1 MLLFLIGWG
10 SVCGQVLQVTADPST
25 YKTLTAPA
33 PRAYKMLAASGTGVD
48 HVYLF
53 TSADNFEFATIGYQ
67 LADWYDVGTGE
78 LVSHNYSTF
87 INAESG
93 HTYRVEVGGES
104 ETFAVIDW
112 SKYRLANCTL
122 RVEPACDKTYI
133 FVDNI
138 GIAQYKDT
146 ANVTHE
152 IERKLVL
159 EYKNAVWN
167 DESVDWL
174 TQEQIVTKEGEDLSA
189 FDVDKLLIDSDFKL
203 SDATP
208 DAPFTEDTLYA
219 SGVVAIA
226 SACHLTHVTTRRG
239 TEITNEKEA
248 PIKEDVVEGSAPLDI
263 LFQSHPSPKTDF
275 YSWTITR
282 GNDKITQRPERDI
295 RYVFDDA
302 SETGPVTY
310 TVELK
315 VGNDYCQDSAKVDVT
330 LNASFIMV
338 PNVFTP
344 NGDGR
349 NDEFRVAYRSI
360 CNFHC
365 WVFNRWQHQVYSWSD
380 PAKGWDGTINGRPA
394 PESAYV
400 YIVEATGCDGKK
412 YKLKGMV
419 NLLRGK

>member
-1 MLLFLIGWG
+1 MRTIKHIFSLLLLLIGWG
-10 SVCGQVLQVTADPST
+10 SMYGQVLQVTADPSA
-25 YKTLTAPA
+25 YKTLTAA
-33 PRAYKMLAASGTGVD
+33 NTRVD

-53 TSADNFEFATIGYQ
+53 TSADYFEFATIGYQ
-67 LADWYDVGTGE
+67 LADWYDVGTGA

-122 RVEPACDKTYI
+122 RIEPACDKTYI

-138 GIAQYKDT
+138 GIALYYDT
-146 ANVTHE
+146 VGGKHT
-152 IERKLVL
+152 IERQLML

-174 TQEQIVTKEGEDLSA
+174 TQEQSDTLTG
-189 FDVDKLLIDSDFKL
+189 DVSVSEIGKLLIDSDFKL

-208 DAPFTEDTLYA
+208 DAPFEEDTLYA
-219 SGVVAIA
+219 QGVVAIA

-248 PIKEDVVEGSAPLDI
+248 PIKEDVVEGSAPLDVF
-263 LFQSHPSPKTDF
+263 FQSHPSPKTD
-275 YSWTITR
+275 YYDWTISR
-282 GNDKITQRPERDI
+282 GSDKITQRPERDI
-295 RYVFDDA
+295 RYLFDDA

-315 VGNDYCQDSAKVDVT
+315 VGNSTCQDSAKIDVT

-344 NGDGR
+344 NGDGM

-360 CNFHC
+360 CSFHC

-380 PAKGWDGTINGRPA
+380 PAKGWNGTINGRPA

>member
-1 MLLFLIGWG
+1 MRTIKHIFSLLLLLIGWG
-10 SVCGQVLQVTADPST
+10 SMYGQVLQVTADPSA
-25 YKTLTAPA
+25 YKTLTAA
-33 PRAYKMLAASGTGVD
+33 NTGVD

-53 TSADNFEFATIGYQ
+53 TSADYFEFATIGYQ
-67 LADWYDVGTGE
+67 LADWYDVGTGA

-93 HTYRVEVGGES
+93 HTYRVEVGAES

-122 RVEPACDKTYI
+122 RIEPACDKTYI

-138 GIAQYKDT
+138 GIALYYDT
-146 ANVTHE
+146 VGGKHT
-152 IERKLVL
+152 IERQLML

-174 TQEQIVTKEGEDLSA
+174 TQEQSDTLTGDVSA
-189 FDVDKLLIDSDFKL
+189 SEIGKLLIDSDFKL

-208 DAPFTEDTLYA
+208 DAPFEEDTLYA
-219 SGVVAIA
+219 QGVVAIA

-263 LFQSHPSPKTDF
+263 FFQSHPSPKTD
-275 YSWTITR
+275 YYDWTISR
-282 GNDKITQRPERDI
+282 GSDKITQRPERDI
-295 RYVFDDA
+295 RYLFDDA

-315 VGNDYCQDSAKVDVT
+315 VGNSTCQDSAKIDVT

-344 NGDGR
+344 NGDGM

-360 CNFHC
+360 CSFHC

-380 PAKGWDGTINGRPA
+380 PAKGWNGTINGRPA

>member
-1 MLLFLIGWG
+1 MRTIKHIFSLLLLLIGWG
-10 SVCGQVLQVTADPST
+10 SMYGQVLQVTADPSA
-25 YKTLTAPA
+25 YKTLTAA
-33 PRAYKMLAASGTGVD
+33 NTGVD

-53 TSADNFEFATIGYQ
+53 TSADYFEFATIGYQ
-67 LADWYDVGTGE
+67 LADWYDVGTGA

-93 HTYRVEVGGES
+93 HTYRVEVGDES

-138 GIAQYKDT
+138 GIALYYDT
-146 ANVTHE
+146 VGGKHT
-152 IERKLVL
+152 IERQLML

-174 TQEQIVTKEGEDLSA
+174 TQEQSDTLTGDVSA
-189 FDVDKLLIDSDFKL
+189 SEIGKLLIDSDFKL

-208 DAPFTEDTLYA
+208 DAPFEEDTLYA
-219 SGVVAIA
+219 QGVVAIA

-263 LFQSHPSPKTDF
+263 FFQSHPSPKTD
-275 YSWTITR
+275 YYDWTISR
-282 GNDKITQRPERDI
+282 GSDKITQRPERDI
-295 RYVFDDA
+295 RYLFDDA

-315 VGNDYCQDSAKVDVT
+315 VGNSTCQDSAKIDVT

-344 NGDGR
+344 NGDGM

-360 CNFHC
+360 CSFHC

-380 PAKGWDGTINGRPA
+380 PAKGWNGTINGRPA

>member
-1 MLLFLIGWG
+1 MRTIKHIFSLLLLLIGWG
-10 SVCGQVLQVTADPST
+10 SMYGQVLQVTADPSA
-25 YKTLTAPA
+25 YKTLTAA
-33 PRAYKMLAASGTGVD
+33 NTGVD

-53 TSADNFEFATIGYQ
+53 TKADYFEFATIGYQ
-67 LADWYDVGTGE
+67 LADWYDVGTGA

-122 RVEPACDKTYI
+122 RIEPACDKTYI

-138 GIAQYKDT
+138 GIALYYDT
-146 ANVTHE
+146 VGGKHT
-152 IERKLVL
+152 IERQLTL

-174 TQEQIVTKEGEDLSA
+174 TQEQSDTLTGDVSA
-189 FDVDKLLIDSDFKL
+189 SEIGKLLIDSDFKL

-208 DAPFTEDTLYA
+208 DAPFEEDTLYA
-219 SGVVAIA
+219 QGVVAIA

-263 LFQSHPSPKTDF
+263 FFQSHPSPKTD
-275 YSWTITR
+275 YYDWTISR
-282 GNDKITQRPERDI
+282 GSDKITQRPERDI
-295 RYVFDDA
+295 RYLFDDA

-315 VGNDYCQDSAKVDVT
+315 VGNSTCQDSAKIDVT

-344 NGDGR
+344 NGDGM

-360 CNFHC
+360 CSFHC

-380 PAKGWDGTINGRPA
+380 PAKGWNGTINGRPA

>member
-1 MLLFLIGWG
+1 MRTIKHIFSLLLLLIGWG
-10 SVCGQVLQVTADPST
+10 SMYGQVLQVTADPSA
-25 YKTLTAPA
+25 YKTLTAA
-33 PRAYKMLAASGTGVD
+33 NTGVD

-53 TSADNFEFATIGYQ
+53 TKADYFEFATIGYQ
-67 LADWYDVGTGE
+67 LADWYDVGTGA

-138 GIAQYKDT
+138 GIALYYDT
-146 ANVTHE
+146 VGGKHT
-152 IERKLVL
+152 IERQLML

-174 TQEQIVTKEGEDLSA
+174 TQERSDTLTGDVSA
-189 FDVDKLLIDSDFKL
+189 SEIGKLLIDSDFKL

-208 DAPFTEDTLYA
+208 DAPFEEDTLYA
-219 SGVVAIA
+219 QGVVAIA

-263 LFQSHPSPKTDF
+263 FFQSHPSPKTD
-275 YSWTITR
+275 YYDWTISR
-282 GNDKITQRPERDI
+282 GSDKITQRPERDI
-295 RYVFDDA
+295 RYLFDDA

-315 VGNDYCQDSAKVDVT
+315 VGNSTCQDSAKIDVT

-344 NGDGR
+344 NGDGM

-360 CNFHC
+360 CSFHC

-380 PAKGWDGTINGRPA
+380 PAKGWNGTINGRPA

>member
-1 MLLFLIGWG
+1 MRTIKHIFSLLLLLIGWG
-10 SVCGQVLQVTADPST
+10 SMYGQVLQVTADPSA
-25 YKTLTAPA
+25 YKTLTAA
-33 PRAYKMLAASGTGVD
+33 NTGVD

-53 TSADNFEFATIGYQ
+53 TQADYFEFATIGYQ
-67 LADWYDVGTGE
+67 LADWYDVGTGA

-138 GIAQYKDT
+138 GIALYYDT
-146 ANVTHE
+146 VGGKHT
-152 IERKLVL
+152 IERQLML

-174 TQEQIVTKEGEDLSA
+174 TQEQSDTLTGDVSA
-189 FDVDKLLIDSDFKL
+189 SEIGKLLIDSDFKL
-203 SDATP
+203 SDVTP
-208 DAPFTEDTLYA
+208 DAPFEEDTLYA
-219 SGVVAIA
+219 QGVVAIA

-263 LFQSHPSPKTDF
+263 FFQSHPSPKTD
-275 YSWTITR
+275 YYDWTISR
-282 GNDKITQRPERDI
+282 GSDKITQRPERDI
-295 RYVFDDA
+295 RYLFDDA

-315 VGNDYCQDSAKVDVT
+315 VGNSTCQDSAKIDVT

-344 NGDGR
+344 NGDGM

-360 CNFHC
+360 CSFHC

-380 PAKGWDGTINGRPA
+380 PAKGWNGTINGRPA

>member
-1 MLLFLIGWG
+1 MY
-10 SVCGQVLQVTADPST
+10 GQVLQVTADPSA
-25 YKTLTAPA
+25 YKTLTAA
-33 PRAYKMLAASGTGVD
+33 NTGVD

-53 TSADNFEFATIGYQ
+53 TQADYFEFATIGYQ
-67 LADWYDVGTGE
+67 LADWYDVGTGA

-138 GIAQYKDT
+138 GIALYYDT
-146 ANVTHE
+146 VGGKHT
-152 IERKLVL
+152 IERQLML

-174 TQEQIVTKEGEDLSA
+174 TQEQSDTLTGDVSA
-189 FDVDKLLIDSDFKL
+189 SEIGKLLIDSDFKL

-208 DAPFTEDTLYA
+208 DAPFEEDTLYA
-219 SGVVAIA
+219 QGVVAIA

-263 LFQSHPSPKTDF
+263 FFQSHPSPKTD
-275 YSWTITR
+275 YYDWTISR
-282 GNDKITQRPERDI
+282 GSDKITQRPERDI
-295 RYVFDDA
+295 RYLFDDA

-315 VGNDYCQDSAKVDVT
+315 VGNSTCQDSAKIDVT

-344 NGDGR
+344 NGDGM

-360 CNFHC
+360 CSFHC
-365 WVFNRWQHQVYSWSD
+365 WVFNRWQHQVYTWSD
-380 PAKGWDGTINGRPA
+380 PAKGWNGTINGRPA

>member
-1 MLLFLIGWG
+1 MRTIKHIFSLLLLLIGWG
-10 SVCGQVLQVTADPST
+10 SMYGQVLQVTADPSA
-25 YKTLTAPA
+25 YKTLTAA
-33 PRAYKMLAASGTGVD
+33 NTGVD

-53 TSADNFEFATIGYQ
+53 TKADYFEFATIGYQ
-67 LADWYDVGTGE
+67 LADWYDVGTGA

-138 GIAQYKDT
+138 GIALYYDT
-146 ANVTHE
+146 VGGKHT
-152 IERKLVL
+152 IERQLTL

-174 TQEQIVTKEGEDLSA
+174 TQEQSDTLTGDVSA
-189 FDVDKLLIDSDFKL
+189 SEIGKLLIDSDFKL

-208 DAPFTEDTLYA
+208 DAPFEEDTLYA
-219 SGVVAIA
+219 QGVVAIA

-263 LFQSHPSPKTDF
+263 FFQSHPSPKTD
-275 YSWTITR
+275 YYDWTISR
-282 GNDKITQRPERDI
+282 GSDKITQRPERDI
-295 RYVFDDA
+295 RYLFDDA

-315 VGNDYCQDSAKVDVT
+315 VGNSTCQDSAKIDVT

-344 NGDGR
+344 NGDGM

-360 CNFHC
+360 CSFHC

-380 PAKGWDGTINGRPA
+380 PAKGWNGTINGRPA

>member
-1 MLLFLIGWG
+1 MRTIKHIFSLLLLLIGWG
-10 SVCGQVLQVTADPST
+10 SMYGQVLQVTADPSA
-25 YKTLTAPA
+25 YKTLTAA
-33 PRAYKMLAASGTGVD
+33 NTGVD

-53 TSADNFEFATIGYQ
+53 TKADYFEFATIGYQ

-93 HTYRVEVGGES
+93 HTYRVEVGDES

-138 GIAQYKDT
+138 GIALYYDT
-146 ANVTHE
+146 VGGKHT
-152 IERKLVL
+152 IERQLML

-174 TQEQIVTKEGEDLSA
+174 TQEQSDTLTGDVSA
-189 FDVDKLLIDSDFKL
+189 SEIGKLLIDSDFKL

-208 DAPFTEDTLYA
+208 DAPFEEDTLYA
-219 SGVVAIA
+219 QGVVAIA

-263 LFQSHPSPKTDF
+263 FFQSHPSPKTD
-275 YSWTITR
+275 YYDWTISR
-282 GNDKITQRPERDI
+282 GSDKITQRPERDI
-295 RYVFDDA
+295 RYLFDDA

-315 VGNDYCQDSAKVDVT
+315 VGNSTCQDSAKIDVT

-344 NGDGR
+344 NGDGM

-360 CNFHC
+360 CSFHC

-380 PAKGWDGTINGRPA
+380 PAKGWNGTINGRPA

>member
-1 MLLFLIGWG
+1 MRTIKHIFSLLLLLIGWG
-10 SVCGQVLQVTADPST
+10 SMYGQVLQVTADPSA
-25 YKTLTAPA
+25 YKTLTAA
-33 PRAYKMLAASGTGVD
+33 NTGVD

-53 TSADNFEFATIGYQ
+53 TKADYFEFATIGYQ
-67 LADWYDVGTGE
+67 LADWYDVGTGA

-122 RVEPACDKTYI
+122 RIEPACDKTYI

-138 GIAQYKDT
+138 GIALYYDT
-146 ANVTHE
+146 VGGKHT
-152 IERKLVL
+152 IERQLML

-174 TQEQIVTKEGEDLSA
+174 TQEQSDTLTGDVSA
-189 FDVDKLLIDSDFKL
+189 SEIGKLLIDSDFKL

-208 DAPFTEDTLYA
+208 DAPFEEDTLYA
-219 SGVVAIA
+219 QGVVAIA

-263 LFQSHPSPKTDF
+263 FFQSHPSPKTD
-275 YSWTITR
+275 YYDWTISR
-282 GNDKITQRPERDI
+282 GSDKITQRPERDI
-295 RYVFDDA
+295 RYLFDDA

-315 VGNDYCQDSAKVDVT
+315 VGNSTCQDSAKIDVT

-344 NGDGR
+344 NGDGM

-360 CNFHC
+360 CSFHC

-380 PAKGWDGTINGRPA
+380 PAKGWNGTINGRPA

>member
-1 MLLFLIGWG
+1 MRTIKHIFSLLLLLIGWG
-10 SVCGQVLQVTADPST
+10 SMYGQVLQVTADPSA
-25 YKTLTAPA
+25 YKTLTAA
-33 PRAYKMLAASGTGVD
+33 NTGVD

-53 TSADNFEFATIGYQ
+53 TKADYFEFATIGYQ
-67 LADWYDVGTGE
+67 LADWYDVGTGA

-93 HTYRVEVGGES
+93 HTYRVEVGDES

-138 GIAQYKDT
+138 GIALYYDT
-146 ANVTHE
+146 VGGKHT
-152 IERKLVL
+152 IERQLML

-174 TQEQIVTKEGEDLSA
+174 TQEQSDTLTGDVSA
-189 FDVDKLLIDSDFKL
+189 SEIGKLLIDSDFKL

-208 DAPFTEDTLYA
+208 DAPFEEDTLYA
-219 SGVVAIA
+219 QGVVAIA

-263 LFQSHPSPKTDF
+263 FFQSHPSPKTD
-275 YSWTITR
+275 YYDWTISR
-282 GNDKITQRPERDI
+282 GSDKITQRPERDI
-295 RYVFDDA
+295 RYLFDDA

-315 VGNDYCQDSAKVDVT
+315 VGNSTCQDSAKIDVT

-344 NGDGR
+344 NGDGM

-360 CNFHC
+360 CSFHC
-365 WVFNRWQHQVYSWSD
+365 WVFNRWQHQVYTWSD
-380 PAKGWDGTINGRPA
+380 PAKGWNGTINGRPA

>member
-1 MLLFLIGWG
+1 MRTIKHIFSLLLLLIGWG
-10 SVCGQVLQVTADPST
+10 SMYGQVLQVTADPSA
-25 YKTLTAPA
+25 YKTLTAA
-33 PRAYKMLAASGTGVD
+33 NTGVD

-53 TSADNFEFATIGYQ
+53 TKADYFEFATIGYQ

-138 GIAQYKDT
+138 GIALYYDT
-146 ANVTHE
+146 VGGKHT
-152 IERKLVL
+152 IERQLTL

-174 TQEQIVTKEGEDLSA
+174 TQEQSDTLTGDVSA
-189 FDVDKLLIDSDFKL
+189 SEIGKLLIDSDFKL

-208 DAPFTEDTLYA
+208 DAPFEEDTLYA
-219 SGVVAIA
+219 QGVVAIA

-263 LFQSHPSPKTDF
+263 FFQSHPSPKTD
-275 YSWTITR
+275 YYDWTISR
-282 GNDKITQRPERDI
+282 GSDKITQRPERDI
-295 RYVFDDA
+295 RYLFDDA

-315 VGNDYCQDSAKVDVT
+315 VGNSTCQDSAKIDVT

-344 NGDGR
+344 NGDGM

-360 CNFHC
+360 CSFHC

-380 PAKGWDGTINGRPA
+380 PAKGWNGTINGRPA

>member
-1 MLLFLIGWG
+1 MRTIKHIFSLLLLLIGWG
-10 SVCGQVLQVTADPST
+10 SMYGQVLQVTADPSA
-25 YKTLTAPA
+25 YKTLTAA
-33 PRAYKMLAASGTGVD
+33 NTGVD

-53 TSADNFEFATIGYQ
+53 TKADYFEFATIGYQ
-67 LADWYDVGTGE
+67 LADWYDVGTGA

-112 SKYRLANCTL
+112 SKYRIANCTL

-138 GIAQYKDT
+138 GIALYYDT
-146 ANVTHE
+146 VGGKHT
-152 IERKLVL
+152 IERQLML

-174 TQEQIVTKEGEDLSA
+174 TQEQSDTLTGDVSA
-189 FDVDKLLIDSDFKL
+189 SEIGKLLIDSDFKL

-208 DAPFTEDTLYA
+208 DAPFEEDTLYA
-219 SGVVAIA
+219 QGVVAIA

-263 LFQSHPSPKTDF
+263 FFQSHPSPKTD
-275 YSWTITR
+275 YYDWTISR
-282 GNDKITQRPERDI
+282 GSDKITQRPERDI
-295 RYVFDDA
+295 RYLFDDA

-315 VGNDYCQDSAKVDVT
+315 VGNSTCQDSAKIDVT

-344 NGDGR
+344 NGDGM

-360 CNFHC
+360 CSFHC

-380 PAKGWDGTINGRPA
+380 PAKGWNGTINGRPA

>member
-25 YKTLTAPA
+25 YKTLTAPDT
-33 PRAYKMLAASGTGVD
+33 RVD

-122 RVEPACDKTYI
+122 RVEPACDTTYV

-138 GIAQYKDT
+138 GRAWYVDT
-146 ANVTHE
+146 IGDEHT
-152 IERKLVL
+152 IKRQLTL

-174 TQEQIVTKEGEDLSA
+174 IEDIQVAKDKELTDFSFG
-189 FDVDKLLIDSDFKL
+189 KLLIDSDFKL

-282 GNDKITQRPERDI
+282 GKDKITQRPERDI

-344 NGDGR
+344 NGDGM

-360 CNFHC
+360 CDFHC

>member
-1 MLLFLIGWG
+1 MRTIKHIFSLLLLLIGWG
-10 SVCGQVLQVTADPST
+10 SMYGQVLQVTADPSA
-25 YKTLTAPA
+25 YKTLTAA
-33 PRAYKMLAASGTGVD
+33 NTGVD

-53 TSADNFEFATIGYQ
+53 TSADYFEFATIGYQ
-67 LADWYDVGTGE
+67 LADWYDVGTGA

-93 HTYRVEVGGES
+93 HTYRVEVGDAS

-138 GIAQYKDT
+138 GIALYYDT
-146 ANVTHE
+146 VGGKHT
-152 IERKLVL
+152 IERQLML

-174 TQEQIVTKEGEDLSA
+174 TQEQSDTLTGDVSA
-189 FDVDKLLIDSDFKL
+189 SEIGKLLIDSDFKL

-208 DAPFTEDTLYA
+208 DAPFEEDTLYA
-219 SGVVAIA
+219 QGVVAIA

-248 PIKEDVVEGSAPLDI
+248 PIKEDMVEGSAPLDI
-263 LFQSHPSPKTDF
+263 FFQSHPSPKTD
-275 YSWTITR
+275 YYDWTISR
-282 GNDKITQRPERDI
+282 GSDKITQRPERDI
-295 RYVFDDA
+295 RYLFDDA

-315 VGNDYCQDSAKVDVT
+315 VGNSTCQDSAKIDVT

-344 NGDGR
+344 NGDGM

-360 CNFHC
+360 CSFHC

-380 PAKGWDGTINGRPA
+380 PAKGWNGTINGRPA